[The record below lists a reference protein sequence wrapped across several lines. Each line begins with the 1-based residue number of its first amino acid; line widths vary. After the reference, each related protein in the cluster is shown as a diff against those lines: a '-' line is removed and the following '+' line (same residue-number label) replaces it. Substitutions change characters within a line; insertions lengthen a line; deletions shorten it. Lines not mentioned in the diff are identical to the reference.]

1 LLSTSWA
8 RRRFILG
15 GMGGYLVHK
24 FVKQTKIDSRLA
36 DQPSLHQVTLVE
48 TEPVRHQ
55 LL

>member
-1 LLSTSWA
+1 
-8 RRRFILG
+8 LG

-36 DQPSLHQVTLVE
+36 NQTILTQVVLVE

>member
-1 LLSTSWA
+1 
-8 RRRFILG
+8 
-15 GMGGYLVHK
+15 MGGYLVHK